1 MTFFIKS
8 VFLVKFLSYFILSH
22 FLINYVDFGCRSSS
36 PSRLS
41 CLPPTVT
48 ILSMRESLTTGGTTK
63 LKPSKRPK
71 SGPNSMPTTEQTSD
85 VVAFESSDKFQR
97 LAVHSGQT
105 HSNCKDS
112 IDIWRTLIEQTEE
125 NHILIGNESAVQRG
139 FEIKNLTC
147 GRLVQSNPSINDY
160 CVIGPKTMKQHFN
173 LLL

>member
-1 MTFFIKS
+1 MNLIF
-8 VFLVKFLSYFILSH
+8 KFLSCFILSH
-22 FLINYVDFGCRSSS
+22 FLINYGDFAFRSSS

-48 ILSMRESLTTGGTTK
+48 ILSMRESLKIGRTTK
-63 LKPSKRPK
+63 LEPSKRPN
-71 SGPNSMPTTEQTSD
+71 SGPSSTPTTEQTSG

-105 HSNCKDS
+105 HSKCKDS

-125 NHILIGNESAVQRG
+125 NHVLISNESAMQRG
-139 FEIKNLTC
+139 FETKNLTC